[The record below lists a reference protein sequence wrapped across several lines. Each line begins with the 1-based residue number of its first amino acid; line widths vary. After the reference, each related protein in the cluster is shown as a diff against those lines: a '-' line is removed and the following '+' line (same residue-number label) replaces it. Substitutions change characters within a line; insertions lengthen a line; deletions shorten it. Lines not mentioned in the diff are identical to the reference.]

1 VITITLQSGK
11 SIEIPNQESA
21 EDSYSPPF
29 KEEKKKEPIAYM
41 PKPPYPQRLKAE
53 NKNKDPKKESKE
65 EKDATNDS
73 IKSQLVQQVPYLHT
87 IMGSNNKSYMI
98 TKDVYNKFI
107 EPP

>member
-1 VITITLQSGK
+1 NK
-11 SIEIPNQESA
+11 DP
-21 EDSYSPPF
+21 
-29 KEEKKKEPIAYM
+29 KKEPEAYM

-73 IKSQLVQQVPYLHT
+73 MKSQLVQQIPYLHT
-87 IMGSNNKSYMI
+87 IMGSNNKPYMT
-98 TKDVYNKFI
+98 TKDVGNKFF